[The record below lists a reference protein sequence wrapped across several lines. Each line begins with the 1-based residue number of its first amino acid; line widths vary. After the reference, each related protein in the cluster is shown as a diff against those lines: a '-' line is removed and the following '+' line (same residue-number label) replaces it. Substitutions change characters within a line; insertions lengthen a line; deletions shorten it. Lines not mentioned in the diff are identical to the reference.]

1 MAHASKVIERLEQE
15 RGWNANGVAAAKKIG
30 GFWFAVQ
37 HGGGTPILVSASL
50 GGLQPI
56 HLEKIKQLADQL
68 RKQRLISQFLQTGQT
83 FSFVIQTVFSVDKN
97 LDRIDQ
103 VTQMLADEFRQM
115 ELGSVCGFCGA
126 PDPTTPVRIG
136 DKAAVACPSCLEQL
150 QQRAS
155 QTRDQNETRGNY
167 LTGLIGALL
176 GALVGAA
183 LWVLVSRLGYYAAIV
198 GLVMAFLAQAG
209 YRLFKGRIQKG
220 MPVIVILSVVL
231 GLLVATA
238 ANIAIDLMQDPD
250 IALSLA
256 EALRYAPQAFYNSE
270 LFYVG
275 QVWKEVGIGLFFA
288 LLGSYGT
295 LRRLFRE
302 VKGETYEVVP
312 F

>member
-1 MAHASKVIERLEQE
+1 MARTTKVIERLEQE
-15 RGWNANGVAAAKKIG
+15 RGWKANGVAAAKKIG
-30 GFWFAVQ
+30 NFWFTVQ
-37 HGGGTPILVSASL
+37 HAGSTPILVGASL
-50 GGLQPI
+50 SGLQPI
-56 HLEKIKQLADQL
+56 HLERIKQLVAQL
-68 RKQRLISQFLQTGQT
+68 RKRHLLAQFSQANQTLN
-83 FSFVIQTVFSVDKN
+83 FVIQTVFIVDKN

-103 VTQMLADEFRQM
+103 VTQALADEFRQM
-115 ELGSVCGFCGA
+115 DVSDACSFCGGPEPA
-126 PDPTTPVRIG
+126 TPVRIG
-136 DKAAVACPSCLEQL
+136 DKAAVACSACLLQL

-183 LWVLVSRLGYYAAIV
+183 VWVLVSRLGYYAAIV

-220 MPVIVILSVVL
+220 MPIIVMISVIL

-238 ANIAIDLMQDPD
+238 ANITIDLMQDPD
-250 IALSLA
+250 IALPLA
-256 EALRYAPQAFYNSE
+256 DALRYAPQAFYNSE

-288 LLGSYGT
+288 LLGSYGL

-302 VKGETYEVVP
+302 AKGETYEVVP